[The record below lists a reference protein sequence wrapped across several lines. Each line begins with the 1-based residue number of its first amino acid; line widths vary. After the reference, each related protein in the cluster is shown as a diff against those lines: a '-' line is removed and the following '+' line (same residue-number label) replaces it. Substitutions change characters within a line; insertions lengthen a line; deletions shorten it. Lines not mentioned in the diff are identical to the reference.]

1 MRPIGIGGNFGK
13 AIVALCL
20 LLCAA
25 LARAADLPFITGAD
39 VSMLP
44 TIEQCGGVFSDHGKA
59 GDAVQILA
67 DNGCNLFRARL
78 FVKPDP
84 DFKKNFGA
92 VQSLDY
98 VRGLARRIKA
108 THQLFLLDIHYSD
121 TWADPGKQYTPADWK
136 SLDFDATEKKVHDYT
151 LEVLKKFQADGTMP
165 DMVQVGNEITAGVLW
180 PSGQVLDVP
189 PAQEAEQWKRF
200 GRLIAAGCRAVRESQ
215 TPEHPIRIMIHIHG
229 GGKEGM
235 AKYFWG
241 KFSLSPDL
249 YDIVGLSFYPAWED
263 SVDLLKGNLV
273 DAIQMT
279 GKDVILAETSYPWKA
294 LPDKVG
300 LATLQWPQTP
310 EGQKQYLHDLT
321 AVLKAAPGHHGKGFI
336 YWYPEAI
343 PSPGLKTVWRQGF
356 EALFDNSG
364 NALPALDSYGQGG

>member
-1 MRPIGIGGNFGK
+1 MRPSGIRGTIGK
-13 AIVALCL
+13 AIAVVCGL

-25 LARAADLPFITGAD
+25 AQAADLPFITGAD

-44 TIEQCGGVFSDHGKA
+44 TIEKCGGVFSDGGKR
-59 GDAVQILA
+59 GDAIQILA
-67 DNGCNLFRARL
+67 DHGCNLFRVRL

-84 DFKKNFGA
+84 DFAKNFGA

-108 THQLFLLDIHYSD
+108 TGHLFLLDIHYSD
-121 TWADPGKQYTPADWK
+121 TWADPGKQFTPADWK
-136 SLDFDATEKKVHDYT
+136 ALDFDATQKKVHDYT
-151 LEVLKKFQADGTMP
+151 IEVLKDFQADGTMP

-189 PAQEAEQWKRF
+189 PAKEAQQWTRF
-200 GRLIAAGCRAVRESQ
+200 AQLIAAGCKAVRESQ
-215 TPEHPIRIMIHIHG
+215 TQSHPIRIMIHIHG

-241 KFSLSPDL
+241 KFKLDPDL
-249 YDIVGLSFYPAWED
+249 YDIMGLSFYPAWDD
-263 SVDLLKGNLV
+263 SIDLLKGNLV
-273 DAIQMT
+273 DAIQIT

-310 EGQKQYLHDLT
+310 EGQKQYFHDLT
-321 AVLKAAPGHHGKGFI
+321 AVLYAAPGGHGKGYI

-343 PSPGLKTVWRQGF
+343 PTPGWPTVWRQGY
-356 EALFDNSG
+356 EALFDRTG
-364 NALPALDSYGQGG
+364 NALPALESYGQGG

>member
-1 MRPIGIGGNFGK
+1 MRPFGIRGIIGKTI
-13 AIVALCL
+13 AVACGFLF
-20 LLCAA
+20 CAA
-25 LARAADLPFITGAD
+25 APAADLPFITGAD

-44 TIEQCGGVFSDHGKA
+44 TIEKCGGVFSDGGKR
-59 GDAVQILA
+59 GDAIQIMA
-67 DNGCNLFRARL
+67 DHGCNLFRVRL
-78 FVKPDP
+78 FVNPDP
-84 DFKKNFGA
+84 DYVKNFGA

-108 THQLFLLDIHYSD
+108 TGAIFLLDIHYSD

-136 SLDFDATEKKVHDYT
+136 GLDFDATQKKVHDYT
-151 LEVLKKFQADGTMP
+151 FGVLKDFKADGTMP

-189 PAQEAEQWKRF
+189 AAKEAEQWKRF
-200 GRLIAAGCRAVRESQ
+200 ATLIAAGCKAVRESQ
-215 TPEHPIRIMIHIHG
+215 TDAHPIHIMIHIHG

-241 KFSLSPDL
+241 KFKLDPDL

-263 SVDLLKGNLV
+263 SIDFLKQNLV
-273 DAIQMT
+273 DAIQIT
-279 GKDVILAETSYPWKA
+279 GKDVVLAETSYPWKA

-310 EGQKQYLHDLT
+310 EGQKQYLRDLA
-321 AVLKAAPGHHGKGFI
+321 AVLRAAPGGHGKGFI

-343 PSPGLKTVWRQGF
+343 PSPGLRTVWRQGF
-356 EALFDNSG
+356 EALFDQSG
-364 NALPALDSYGQGG
+364 NALPALESYGQGG